1 MICVIG
7 NKDTVTGFNLA
18 GIKTSYDSPKD
29 AKDEKIFIVDKN
41 KTEEFRTE
49 LNALEDQGK
58 IIIRL

>member
-18 GIKTSYDSPKD
+18 GIKTSYNNPKD

-41 KTEEFRTE
+41 KTEEFKTE
-49 LNALEDQGK
+49 LKTLEDQGK